1 MTSSLSRGPGES
13 GADVVLEDGSLV
25 RVRGGGVDDG
35 SLIAQ
40 FVRALSDHTFC
51 PSFAGETDRGEALR
65 RLAPSD
71 ENHVLLAEREGRV
84 IGLATYHKREDDT
97 AEVWVVVHDEFRG
110 RGLGTILLGELA
122 ESANSEGV
130 VAFEAVVSPENSE
143 MLRVFR
149 DLGFPASIKA
159 EPKAIRVTFP
169 TSVRQQTLAAF
180 DRREANTAIAAL
192 QMFLRPQGLAVIGAS
207 HDPRTI
213 GGMLFKNIVDGEY
226 KGSLYAVNP
235 KVSVVQGFP
244 AYGSVLDCQGPVDQA
259 IIVVPASVVLEVADE
274 CARKGVKA
282 LTVISSGFAEIGEQ
296 GAALQQ
302 RLVETCRESGMRL
315 IGPNCM
321 GIVNTDPLVRLN
333 GQFSS
338 QKPTEGRIGF
348 MSQSGALGITVID
361 HANRLGLG
369 MSTFVSVGNKADISG
384 NDLIQYWESD
394 ERTRLILL
402 YLEAFGNPRKFSRV
416 ARSAS
421 RKKPIIAVKS
431 GRSPAG
437 FRATQSHTG
446 AMLAASD
453 VTVDE
458 LFRQAGVIRVDTL
471 GEMFDVAS
479 LLVSQPVPRGRRI
492 AIVTN
497 AGGAGILAADAAEG
511 QGLQVPELDLQTQ
524 DRLRSFLSPY
534 AGVRNPVDMIAS
546 ATAADYSRAIEAVS
560 NDPRID
566 AIVALFVPPVSVNS
580 EDVAKKILEATK
592 ALNRRIPV
600 LATFMAYHGISEILS
615 ANDAEIP
622 SYPFPEG
629 AIGALAKAVSYGEW
643 LSRPVEEPIKLEGVE
658 RERAA
663 RLISGSLS
671 RGAGWLTPD
680 ETEELLRCYGIP
692 VVKTVRANSLDEVVR
707 AAAEIGGKLVLKGVA
722 EGLVHKS
729 DAGAVVLDLS
739 PEQVGMAARDMLT
752 RLSKQG
758 FSSPSFL
765 LQPMVSKG
773 VEMFVGLTNDP
784 TFGPLVACGAGGT
797 LVELL
802 KDVSFRLSPITPR
815 DANQMVRGLRTF
827 PLLEGYRGGP
837 KYDARSVEEV
847 ILRVSALAE
856 DHQAVTEL
864 DLNPLMVRTDG
875 ASVVDFRVRVEDSV
889 LRLPLGAKKR

>member
-1 MTSSLSRGPGES
+1 M
-13 GADVVLEDGSLV
+13 EDGKLV
-25 RVRGGGVDDG
+25 A
-35 SLIAQ
+35 SFLQ
-40 FVRALSDHTFC
+40 TLSDDALC
-51 PSFAGETDRGEALR
+51 ACFAGETDREEALR

-71 ENHVLLAEREGRV
+71 ENHVLLAEREGRI
-84 IGLATYHKREDDT
+84 IGLATYHRREDDD
-97 AEVWVVVHDEFRG
+97 AEVGVVVHDEFRG

-130 VAFEAVVSPENSE
+130 VAFEAIVRPENGE

-149 DLGFPASIKA
+149 DLGFPTSTRA
-159 EPKAIRVTFP
+159 ETKAIRVTFP
-169 TSVRQQTLAAF
+169 TSVRQPTLAAF
-180 DRREANTAIAAL
+180 DRREANAAVAAVER
-192 QMFLRPQGLAVIGAS
+192 FLHPQGLAVIGAS

-226 KGSLYAVNP
+226 EGSLYAVNP
-235 KVSVVQGFP
+235 KVPVVQGFP
-244 AYGSVLDCQGPVDQA
+244 AYRSVLDCPGPVDHA
-259 IIVVPASVVLEVADE
+259 IVVVPAPVVLGVAEE

-282 LTVISSGFAEIGEQ
+282 LTVISSGFAEIGGQ

-302 RLVETCRESGMRL
+302 RLVEVCRESGMRL

-338 QKPTEGRIGF
+338 QKPAEGRIGF

-361 HANRLGLG
+361 RANRLGLG

-394 ERTRLILL
+394 ARTTLILL

-416 ARSAS
+416 ARNAS
-421 RKKPIIAVKS
+421 RKKPILAVKG

-479 LLVSQPVPRGRRI
+479 LLVSQPAPRGRRI

-497 AGGAGILAADAAEG
+497 AGGAGILAADAAESR
-511 QGLQVPELDLQTQ
+511 GLQVPELDPRIQ
-524 DRLRSFLSPY
+524 DKLRSFLSPY

-546 ATAADYSRAIEAVS
+546 AAAADYSRAIEAVS
-560 NDPRID
+560 NDPQID

-592 ALNRRIPV
+592 ALDRRIPV

-615 ANDAEIP
+615 ADGVEIP
-622 SYPFPEG
+622 SYPFPED

-643 LSRPVEEPIKLEGVE
+643 LSRPVEEPMKLEGVE

-663 RLISGSLS
+663 KLISGSLS
-671 RGAGWLTPD
+671 RGAGWITPD

-692 VVKTVRANSLDEVVR
+692 VVKTVHANSLDELVR
-707 AAAEIGGKLVLKGVA
+707 AATEIGGRLALKGVA

-729 DAGAVVLDLS
+729 DAGAVALDLS
-739 PEQVGMAARDMLT
+739 PERVGMAARDMLT
-752 RLSKQG
+752 RLSEQG

-765 LQPMVSKG
+765 LQPMVNKG
-773 VEMFVGLTNDP
+773 VEMFVGLTSDP

-815 DANQMVRGLRTF
+815 DASQMVRGLKTF

-837 KYDARSVEEV
+837 KYDVQGVEEV

-856 DHQAVTEL
+856 DHPAVTEL
-864 DLNPLMVRTDG
+864 DLNPLMVETG
-875 ASVVDFRVRVEDSV
+875 GVSVVDFRVKVEDSV